1 LRPRVKGKFFASRE
15 KYFYARFVVKRTQL
29 QLQRDAPVDA
39 GGLLLNRAYLPNA
52 SRLAHRVE
60 SFRCWCQ
67 EVEMAEAFGSMA
79 ALKNQGLLMP
89 ESNTHFRIERNFLV
103 SILSKRLATIKFDE
117 AWYLSKYPDVKDA
130 VRRGVVASGREHYV
144 AQGFYEHRMPVAI
157 QVNEKWYL
165 ESYPDIAEAIRAGV
179 YKSAQAHFDQAGFRE
194 GRLPYPNF
202 QF

>member
-1 LRPRVKGKFFASRE
+1 M
-15 KYFYARFVVKRTQL
+15 
-29 QLQRDAPVDA
+29 
-39 GGLLLNRAYLPNA
+39 
-52 SRLAHRVE
+52 
-60 SFRCWCQ
+60 

-103 SILSKRLATIKFDE
+103 SILAKRLATIKFDE

-144 AQGFYEHRMPVAI
+144 AHGFYEHRMPVAI